1 MTTYLMYG
9 KYSAQA
15 LKEISVQRTDRAVR
29 LVEQLGGKVKDV
41 YATLG
46 EHDLVFIVEMPDA
59 ETAIKASVALTK
71 LIGVTLS
78 STPAVP
84 VEEFDRIMSEI

>member
-9 KYSAQA
+9 KYSAEA
-15 LKEISVQRTDRAVR
+15 LKEISIHRTDRAVR
-29 LVEQLGGKVKDV
+29 LVEQFGGQVKDI

-46 EHDLVFIVEMPDA
+46 EHDLVFIVDMPDA
-59 ETAIKASVALTK
+59 EAAIKASVALTK
-71 LIGVTLS
+71 LTGIQLL